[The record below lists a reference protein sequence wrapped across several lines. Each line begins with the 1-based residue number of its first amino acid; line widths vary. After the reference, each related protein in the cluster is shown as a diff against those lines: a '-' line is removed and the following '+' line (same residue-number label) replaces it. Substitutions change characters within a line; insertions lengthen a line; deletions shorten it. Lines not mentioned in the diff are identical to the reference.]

1 MALGI
6 VKYFYNRPSQPLGSA
21 GLRSVVVDA
30 KRLALAEVLHSLSTT
45 YVIAF
50 HETQIRAILLYA
62 CCATVYFALCDRSLQ
77 MRLTLFILLFPKS
90 ILKSNYAL
98 MTRIYD

>member
-21 GLRSVVVDA
+21 GLRSVVDA

-77 MRLTLFILLFPKS
+77 MRLIFSSYSSPSQF
-90 ILKSNYAL
+90 
-98 MTRIYD
+98 